1 MGAVMDEL
9 AKDGL
14 KAIFTSGGGGTVSA
28 AVGSAAFAGCAKPG
42 TCGTSQWSVC
52 PTWQVLGMTFHSA
65 SQAAHFFGPA
75 IGAVLVL
82 AWIVKFILDISESI
96 ATG

>member
-28 AVGSAAFAGCAKPG
+28 TVGAAAFTGYARPG
-42 TCGTSQWSVC
+42 NCGTSLLSIC

-65 SQAAHFFGPA
+65 SAAGAFFGPV
-75 IGAVLVL
+75 IGGVLVL
-82 AWIVKFILDISESI
+82 IWILKFISEISETK
-96 ATG
+96 AAG